1 MSKRPPKPKLSSARQ
16 FLALQH
22 SKLDGFEGH
31 LRPHG
36 WVAAF
41 NLQPSPVSRTYRVR
55 LDFADAHPP
64 RVYVLEPDIF
74 LLAAERRPPHLYPP
88 FEYPAHLCLFHP
100 DKRDWTRQMLVSET
114 IVPWASEWLF
124 YFELWLVTKEWMGG
138 GEHPSAR
145 SSATYGARLEQHWRE
160 KRLNAMRGTK

>member
-1 MSKRPPKPKLSSARQ
+1 
-16 FLALQH
+16 
-22 SKLDGFEGH
+22 
-31 LRPHG
+31 
-36 WVAAF
+36 
-41 NLQPSPVSRTYRVR
+41 
-55 LDFADAHPP
+55 
-64 RVYVLEPDIF
+64 
-74 LLAAERRPPHLYPP
+74 
-88 FEYPAHLCLFHP
+88 
-100 DKRDWTRQMLVSET
+100 MLISET